1 MEDVNKIKRELTELR
16 KQIRRHNKKY
26 YEEDNPEISDYE
38 YDQLMQR
45 LKELEAAYPEFITS
59 RSPTQIVGGQ
69 AKRTAGKLVPHDVPM
84 LSLQD
89 VFSKAEVEEFV
100 NSTIEKIDNPE
111 FVVEEKIDGL
121 SLALR
126 YVNGNLIQAITRGD
140 GIIQGEDVTENA
152 RVIDDIV
159 EHLESAP
166 DYFEIRGEVYMTRK
180 AFEAV
185 NSRQELLGLKIF
197 ANPRNCAAGTLRQLD
212 SRIVK
217 ERNLSMFVFNLQA
230 AKSNEESMSLFPT
243 EQPVFSTHTEAY
255 EFMKRNGIKVIHNYK
270 VCRTA
275 EEVLAAIDEIG
286 NNRGNLEYDIDGAV
300 VKVNS
305 FAQREELGATSKFP
319 RWAVAYKYPPEEK
332 ETILRKIELS
342 VGRTGR
348 VNPTAIF
355 DPVLLCGTKV
365 ERATLH
371 NQDFIDE
378 LDIRIGD
385 TITVYKSGEI
395 IPKIKSVVKEKR
407 SAKAVPYKIGNT
419 CPACGQKIEREED
432 AADFR
437 CVNPNCPAQL
447 ESHIINFA
455 GRTAMDIKGLGATA
469 IHNLIEKGYLK
480 GVVDIYKLKEHRDE
494 LVTNAI
500 LGRDKNTDKVL
511 AAIEDSKNNDPAKLL
526 TGLGIFGIGQAAA
539 RDLVKSF
546 GAIDAIV
553 AASDEELIAVPDL
566 GEISIKHIRSYF
578 NDEANISLLKE
589 LKSLGLNLGSVE
601 NRQQQTT
608 QTDENFSGKKFVLT
622 GTLEKFTR
630 NEAKELIETRGG
642 KVSGSVSKNT
652 DYVITGNSAGS
663 KLQKAIELKIKIL
676 NEEDFKALLKD

>member
-1 MEDVNKIKRELTELR
+1 MQDISKIKSELTELR

-38 YDQLMQR
+38 YDQLMNR

-59 RSPTQIVGGQ
+59 RSPTQLVGGQ

-89 VFSKAEVEEFV
+89 VFSKADVEEFV

-126 YVNGNLIQAITRGD
+126 YVNGNLTQAITRGD

-159 EHLESAP
+159 EHLDDAP
-166 DYFEIRGEVYMTRK
+166 SYFEVRGEVYMTRK
-180 AFEAV
+180 SFEAV
-185 NSRQELLGLKIF
+185 NARQELLGLKIF

-217 ERNLSMFVFNLQA
+217 ERNLSMFVFNLQV
-230 AKSNEESMSLFPT
+230 AKSNEDSISLFPT
-243 EQPVFSTHTEAY
+243 DQPVFTTHTEAY

-275 EEVLAAIDEIG
+275 EEVLTAIDEIG
-286 NNRGNLEYDIDGAV
+286 NARGDLEYDIDGAV

-332 ETILRKIELS
+332 ETVLRHIELS

-348 VNPTAIF
+348 INPTAIF

-385 TITVYKSGEI
+385 MITVYKSGEI
-395 IPKIKSVVKEKR
+395 IPKIKSVVKDKR
-407 SAKAVPYKIGNT
+407 PAEAVPYKIGDT
-419 CPACGQKIEREED
+419 CPACGQKIEREEE
-432 AADFR
+432 AADIR

-480 GVVDIYKLKEHRDE
+480 GIVDIYKLKEHRDE

-546 GAIDAIV
+546 GAIDAIIT
-553 AASDEELIAVPDL
+553 ASDEELIAVPDL
-566 GEISIKHIRSYF
+566 GEISVKHIRSYF
-578 NDEANISLLKE
+578 EDEDNIKLLNE

-601 NRQQQTT
+601 DRQQQTT
-608 QTDENFSGKKFVLT
+608 QIDENFSGKKFVLT
-622 GTLEKFTR
+622 GTLENFTR
-630 NEAKELIETRGG
+630 NEAKVLIEARGG

-652 DYVITGNSAGS
+652 DYVIAGDSAGS
-663 KLQKAIELKIKIL
+663 KLQKAIELNIKIL
-676 NEEDFKALLKD
+676 NEKEFKALING

>member
-1 MEDVNKIKRELTELR
+1 MQDIDKIKSELTDLR

-45 LKELEAAYPEFITS
+45 LKDIEAEYPELITS
-59 RSPTQIVGGQ
+59 RSPTQLVGGK

-89 VFSKAEVEEFV
+89 VFTKAEVEEFV
-100 NSTIEKIDNPE
+100 NSMIEKLDNPE

-126 YVNGNLIQAITRGD
+126 YVDGKLTQAITRGD

-152 RVIDDIV
+152 KVIDDV
-159 EHLESAP
+159 VDRLKNAP
-166 DYFEIRGEVYMTRK
+166 SYFEIRGEVYMTRK

-217 ERNLSMFVFNLQA
+217 ERNLSMFVFNLQT
-230 AKSNEESMSLFPT
+230 AKSNETEINLFST
-243 EQPVFSTHTEAY
+243 NQPVFATHTDAY
-255 EFMKRNGIKVIHNYK
+255 EFMKSNGIKVIHNYK
-270 VCRTA
+270 ICRTA
-275 EEVLAAIDEIG
+275 EEVLAAIDDIG
-286 NNRGNLEYDIDGAV
+286 TSRGELEYDIDGAV
-300 VKVNS
+300 VKINS

-348 VNPTAIF
+348 INPTAVF

-395 IPKIKSVVKEKR
+395 IPKIKSVVKDKR
-407 SAKAVPYKIGNT
+407 SNEAVPYKIGDT

-447 ESHIINFA
+447 ESHIINFV

-469 IHNLIEKGYLK
+469 IHNLIERGYLK
-480 GVVDIYKLKEHRDE
+480 SIVDIYRLKEQRE
-494 LVTNAI
+494 ALVENAI
-500 LGRDKNTDKVL
+500 LGRDKNTDKVF

-539 RDLVKSF
+539 RDLIKNF
-546 GAIDAIV
+546 GSIDAI
-553 AASDEELIAVPDL
+553 AAANDKELIAVPDL
-566 GEISIKHIRSYF
+566 GEISVKHIRSYF
-578 NDEANISLLKE
+578 NDEININLLSE
-589 LKSLGLNLGSVE
+589 LKALGLNFGSAE
-601 NRQQQTT
+601 NRQQPVTHLN
-608 QTDENFSGKKFVLT
+608 ENFSGKKFVLT
-622 GTLEKFTR
+622 GTLENFTR
-630 NEAKELIETRGG
+630 NEAKELIEERGG

-652 DYVITGNSAGS
+652 DYVIAGESAGS
-663 KLQKAIELKIKIL
+663 KLQKALELNIKIL
-676 NEEDFKALLKD
+676 NEDEFQALLNS